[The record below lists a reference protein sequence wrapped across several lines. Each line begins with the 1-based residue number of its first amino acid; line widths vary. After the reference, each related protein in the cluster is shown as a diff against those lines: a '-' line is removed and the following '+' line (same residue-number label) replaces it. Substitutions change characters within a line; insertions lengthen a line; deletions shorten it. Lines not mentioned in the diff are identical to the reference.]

1 MNIEKHPCPR
11 FAHER
16 RDMKNW
22 QKVRELDKILLS
34 ILCLCSEGPEFHTKL
49 ELVDIIAKEANKGL
63 EITKGEGDY

>member
-1 MNIEKHPCPR
+1 
-11 FAHER
+11 
-16 RDMKNW
+16 MKNW

-34 ILCLCSEGPEFHTKL
+34 ILCLCSEGPEFYTKL